1 MAPHICMMVDV
12 VYLFEQ
18 TNKERMSENAKVIKG
33 SSRNYIYQ
41 ICKWTV

>member
-18 TNKERMSENAKVIKG
+18 TNKSLQIKKG
-33 SSRNYIYQ
+33 
-41 ICKWTV
+41 